1 MMSNHSKNHD
11 IKKIEQKAKGLR
23 WEKRISE
30 GEYDNLRALM
40 YELREH
46 RAMARRANRLIKRR
60 DKC

>member
-1 MMSNHSKNHD
+1 MSNHSKNYD
-11 IKKIEQKAKGLR
+11 IKKAEQKARELR
-23 WEKRISE
+23 RKERISE
-30 GEYDNLRALM
+30 WEYDNLNALM